1 MRISTA
7 NIISTCL
14 SAALLAAC
22 GANNGVS
29 PSTPMSVAPQIP
41 ASLAA
46 SGDASRRVGKNG
58 VIETVLYSFGGPP
71 DGLLPIGNLHNVNG
85 TLYGT
90 TEYGGAP
97 SGYAYGTVYKITT
110 SGKETVLYR
119 FGGGSG
125 DGQTP
130 YAGVIKVASKL
141 YGTTEAGGAKGW
153 GTIFSVSSS
162 GKETVLH
169 NFNVNPSA
177 GDGATPYG
185 DLIDVNGTLYGT
197 ASNGG
202 EHSRGTVFTITPSGA
217 YNQLY
222 SFDWNSSNGDGF
234 EPYAGL
240 TNVNGTLY
248 GTTIY
253 GGYYHT
259 GNVYSITPSGAEAT
273 IYSFGA
279 PSHTGDGLTPYGG
292 LTNVSGVLYGTTEYG
307 GAGGYCPSSGGCGTV
322 FRVTTSGA
330 ETLLHSFG
338 STPEDGQNPYLES
351 LINVNGKLYG
361 TTSSGGAHG
370 HGTIFRITKSGAETV
385 LYSFGGG
392 SGDGAYPFSGLVKVN
407 GTLYGTTYRGGAH
420 GFGTFFSL
428 SGF

>member
-1 MRISTA
+1 
-7 NIISTCL
+7 
-14 SAALLAAC
+14 
-22 GANNGVS
+22 
-29 PSTPMSVAPQIP
+29 
-41 ASLAA
+41 
-46 SGDASRRVGKNG
+46 
-58 VIETVLYSFGGPP
+58 
-71 DGLLPIGNLHNVNG
+71 
-85 TLYGT
+85 
-90 TEYGGAP
+90 
-97 SGYAYGTVYKITT
+97 
-110 SGKETVLYR
+110 
-119 FGGGSG
+119 
-125 DGQTP
+125 
-130 YAGVIKVASKL
+130 
-141 YGTTEAGGAKGW
+141 
-153 GTIFSVSSS
+153 
-162 GKETVLH
+162 
-169 NFNVNPSA
+169 
-177 GDGATPYG
+177 
-185 DLIDVNGTLYGT
+185 
-197 ASNGG
+197 
-202 EHSRGTVFTITPSGA
+202 
-217 YNQLY
+217 
-222 SFDWNSSNGDGF
+222 
-234 EPYAGL
+234 
-240 TNVNGTLY
+240 
-248 GTTIY
+248 
-253 GGYYHT
+253 
-259 GNVYSITPSGAEAT
+259 PSGAEAT